1 MSLAALALS
10 AGLALS
16 SQQADIAQRVASSG
30 KPGCVAYDL
39 DNNETP
45 CLPAFEVTAGVH
57 VNAWAVGERV
67 RFSRAAVMRL
77 TRDEFA
83 LLTAHEVAH
92 YFLGHGKSTP
102 EVELEA
108 DRLGAE
114 LACSAGFNPAAGI
127 SLLRY
132 LASGPTHPPQE
143 LRRAVILSVPCRAA
157 SGETPRLAS
166 AQRPSP
172 GMAP

>member
-16 SQQADIAQRVASSG
+16 PLQADIVQRVVGAG
-30 KPGCVAYDL
+30 KPDCVAYDL
-39 DNNETP
+39 DNRAGP
-45 CLPAFEVTAGVH
+45 CAPSFEVTAGVH

-67 RFSRAAVMRL
+67 RFSRAAVRQL
-77 TRDEFA
+77 TPDEFA
-83 LLTAHEVAH
+83 LLASHEVAH
-92 YFLGHGKSTP
+92 YFLGHDKSSP
-102 EVELEA
+102 EIELEA

-114 LACSAGFNPAAGI
+114 LACKAGFSPAAGI

-132 LASGPTHPPQE
+132 LASGPTHPPRE
-143 LRRAVILSVPCRAA
+143 MRRGVILSVPCRDPAPDI
-157 SGETPRLAS
+157 PRLAS
-166 AQRPSP
+166 VQRPSP